1 MPEAPD
7 ISRVTSRA
15 EAEDLIGSVLS
26 GMRELEAALGAETAQ
41 VRVGRTVEENR
52 IVLATARAVSE
63 GLIKSLSEEIT
74 RASRPMTY
82 GPATGSGRSEP
93 SAAPLVVSRSL

>member
-1 MPEAPD
+1 LPEKG
-7 ISRVTSRA
+7 
-15 EAEDLIGSVLS
+15 LNLFK
-26 GMRELEAALGAETAQ
+26 ALGPCGIWPRTSSARSCPAC
-41 VRVGRTVEENR
+41 VDGLRAAHAGFGRTVEENR

-82 GPATGSGRSEP
+82 GPATGWGRSAPAE
-93 SAAPLVVSRSL
+93 PLVLFRRI